1 VLCLERFWGCVL
13 DSHALQPPKNCQ
25 TRLLQGTRKTS
36 RRAYYVVSSGAVAR
50 VDTAN
55 LAELDILQHARK
67 FEEHPGMAIA
77 SRMQIGASSPNVYE
91 LHLC

>member
-1 VLCLERFWGCVL
+1 M
-13 DSHALQPPKNCQ
+13 
-25 TRLLQGTRKTS
+25 
-36 RRAYYVVSSGAVAR
+36 AR